1 MRRIWRFHL
10 EPPQNDVDSLSG
22 SGVVLAARMGLPFAR
37 LRAAIP
43 DELMSTTLANALGR
57 KRGLG
62 IAALDEDLDLQVHL
76 TRRLSSIRLGRR
88 SKQELPTLTSSP
100 PRNNASIRAGDT
112 TAGEEA
118 AHQSEKIAAQL
129 VVERETLVGTA
140 LVLAFLQV
148 AQLTSVVELAQLVS
162 AAKAYFEDVVTPAG
176 WSFEKT
182 QLDFVTLLSP
192 GIVNGRA
199 RWLLRA
205 RFWKLMMSQSPD
217 GYWDPSSSVAF
228 SLSARGTQETT
239 GLRRTLKERLRAF
252 IGELFEVFEDENHKT
267 KNSDITDTWEH
278 LRSDPD
284 VLHGDDLL
292 VAQFKAANDDTPSDD
307 VLECKSAAIVASMPP
322 RLVHLAIK
330 DSNINVTRVWTT
342 LCCMCMLQELPY
354 SWIWGDG
361 VRTCICCCPPLR
373 ASILRNPSYSSARR

>member
-1 MRRIWRFHL
+1 
-10 EPPQNDVDSLSG
+10 
-22 SGVVLAARMGLPFAR
+22 
-37 LRAAIP
+37 
-43 DELMSTTLANALGR
+43 MSTTLANALGR
-57 KRGLG
+57 KRGLS
-62 IAALDEDLDLQVHL
+62 IATLDEDLDLQVHL
-76 TRRLSSIRLGRR
+76 TRRLSSVLGGRNSQERLSRSSSLPRR
-88 SKQELPTLTSSP
+88 NS
-100 PRNNASIRAGDT
+100 SIRAGADLT
-112 TAGEEA
+112 GE
-118 AHQSEKIAAQL
+118 AAQL
-129 VVERETLVGTA
+129 VDEFEQLETLVGTA
-140 LVLAFLQV
+140 LMLAFLQV
-148 AQLTSVVELAQLVS
+148 AQLISVVELAQLVS
-162 AAKAYFEDVVTPAG
+162 AAKTYFEDVVTPAG

-182 QLDFVTLLSP
+182 QIDFVTLLSP
-192 GIVNGRA
+192 GIINGRA

-228 SLSARGTQETT
+228 SLSARSTQEIV

-252 IGELFEVFEDENHKT
+252 IGELFEVFEDENQT
-267 KNSDITDTWEH
+267 NSSDITDTWEH

-292 VAQFKAANDDTPSDD
+292 VAQFEVANDDTPNDD
-307 VLECKSAAIVASMPP
+307 VLECNSAAIVASMPP

-361 VRTCICCCPPLR
+361 
-373 ASILRNPSYSSARR
+373 ASGWTAGRSEHLHLLLSSSARFA